1 MSRIFVRS
9 AGFDA
14 SGFELIALRVL
25 LIAKG
30 IVTEQEWNRCL
41 ERIQKRFAGASEAE
55 VQNDLIERF
64 LHKFD
69 GRRQ

>member
-1 MSRIFVRS
+1 
-9 AGFDA
+9 
-14 SGFELIALRVL
+14 